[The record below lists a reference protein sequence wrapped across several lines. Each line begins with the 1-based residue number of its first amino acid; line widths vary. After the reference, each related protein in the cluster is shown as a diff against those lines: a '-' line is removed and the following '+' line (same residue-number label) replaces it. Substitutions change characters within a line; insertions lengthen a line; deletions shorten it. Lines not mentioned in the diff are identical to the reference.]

1 LVYLDKIFAMDIINK
16 LNGKIEKL
24 IHAYEVL
31 KKENEILKRNLD
43 DLKNEND
50 ELERNNQD
58 MLLKIDS
65 TLTFVEAKSSGK

>member
-1 LVYLDKIFAMDIINK
+1 LDKIVVMDIIST
-16 LNGKIEKL
+16 LNRKIEKL
-24 IHAYEVL
+24 IHEYELL
-31 KKENEILKRNLD
+31 KKENEILKHNLD
-43 DLKNEND
+43 GLKNEND